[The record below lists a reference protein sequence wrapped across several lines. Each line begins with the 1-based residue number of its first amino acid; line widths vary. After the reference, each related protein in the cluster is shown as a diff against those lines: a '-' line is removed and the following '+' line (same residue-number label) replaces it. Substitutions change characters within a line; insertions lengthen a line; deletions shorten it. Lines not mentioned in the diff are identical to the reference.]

1 MIKSIYNIYMQLSS
15 LNNMTT
21 PLEILYPNK
30 FEDFDDMQ
38 RKLICKY
45 SALDLLLLENAN
57 ELFRRF
63 MLEGEEDNIEKLL
76 EKFKEENS
84 NSLFLRS
91 DTVEIKQVEP
101 EGQGSY
107 WVIKET
113 KTNDKTIKKY
123 ITDTVKKIKESDINS
138 ESVIYTIFGL
148 NLVAGGHYGSIVC
161 DLKLMK
167 VFIFDSMSGES
178 EYGEIISG
186 SHEIFIEIAKL
197 IFNNERVK
205 KAIMN
210 KLKSIKLDRLI
221 KSIFKKRMEKL
232 KSINFKFEPVK
243 IGYILQSTGGF
254 EDFISPDLESIE
266 DKELQMEINIQ
277 HSESQ
282 NHFCYIWSCLFCNIY
297 LRGKMQL
304 LNKFLLILSSL
315 KIIPLTVIK
324 TYILGFVPLLENE
337 TTSIEYKEFFY
348 KHFPRIWSNH
358 ENIATMDYKLYELK
372 YEKSENIKSVLDNVL
387 NIDNDIKNIPIAN
400 AKKVKEIVKCIEDEE
415 IILKTKPKGKSYK
428 LRRIGKA
435 KKSRKTQTKKII

>member
-1 MIKSIYNIYMQLSS
+1 MQSSS
-15 LNNMTT
+15 LDIMTT
-21 PLEILYPNK
+21 PLEILYPDK

-45 SALDLLLLENAN
+45 GALDLILLENAN

-91 DTVEIKQVEP
+91 DTVEIKQIEP
-101 EGQGSY
+101 EGKESY
-107 WVIKET
+107 WAIKDT
-113 KTNDKTIKKY
+113 KTNDKTIKQY

-167 VFIFDSMSGES
+167 VFVFDSMTGES
-178 EYGEIISG
+178 EYGGIVSG

-205 KAIMN
+205 KAIMD
-210 KLKSIKLDRLI
+210 KLKKSIKLERLI
-221 KSIFKKRMEKL
+221 KSIFKKRMDKL

-243 IGYILQSTGGF
+243 IGYILQPTGGF

-315 KIIPLTVIK
+315 NIIPLAVIK
-324 TYILGFVPLLENE
+324 MYILGFVPLLENE
-337 TTSIEYKEFFY
+337 TTSIEHKEFFN

-358 ENIATMDYKLYELK
+358 ENVATMDYKLYELK
-372 YEKSENIKSVLDNVL
+372 YKKSENIKSVLDNVL
-387 NIDNDIKNIPIAN
+387 NINNDIKNIPVVN
-400 AKKVKEIVKCIEDEE
+400 AKKVKEIIKCIEDEE
-415 IILKTKPKGKSYK
+415 IILKAKPKGKTYK
-428 LRRIGKA
+428 LRKVGRS
-435 KKSRKTQTKKII
+435 KKPRKTQTKKIN